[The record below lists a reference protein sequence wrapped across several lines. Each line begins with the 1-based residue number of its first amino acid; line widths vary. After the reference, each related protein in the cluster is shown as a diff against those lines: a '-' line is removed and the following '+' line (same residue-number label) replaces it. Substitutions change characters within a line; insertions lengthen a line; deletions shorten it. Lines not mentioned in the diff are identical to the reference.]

1 MEQKLAD
8 MLRLDNQL
16 CFALY
21 AASRKVTGAYGPL
34 LKKLDLTYTQY
45 VTLMVLWEQQELPVK
60 DIGERLLL
68 DSGTLTPLLKK
79 LEEKGYVTR
88 RRSTVDERV
97 VQVRITHKGMD
108 IQREVEA
115 FMPDLICTIGLST
128 GEIADLREELK
139 SLIRRMEA

>member
-97 VQVRITHKGMD
+97 VQCGLPRRAWTSSGRSRHSCPISSVPS
-108 IQREVEA
+108 A
-115 FMPDLICTIGLST
+115 FPQGRLPTCGRS
-128 GEIADLREELK
+128 
-139 SLIRRMEA
+139 

>member
-1 MEQKLAD
+1 MKQQVAD
-8 MLRLDNQL
+8 ILRLDNQL

-34 LKKLDLTYTQY
+34 LRQLDLTYTQY
-45 VTLMVLWEQQELPVK
+45 VTLMVLWEHQELPVK
-60 DIGERLLL
+60 DIGEKLLL

-97 VQVRITHKGMD
+97 VQVQITQKGMD
-108 IQREVEA
+108 IQKDVEA
-115 FMPDLICTIGLST
+115 FMPEMVCAIGLPMD
-128 GEIADLREELK
+128 EIVKLREELK
-139 SLIRRMEA
+139 ALIRRMEL

>member
-1 MEQKLAD
+1 
-8 MLRLDNQL
+8 
-16 CFALY
+16 
-21 AASRKVTGAYGPL
+21 
-34 LKKLDLTYTQY
+34 
-45 VTLMVLWEQQELPVK
+45 MVVWEQQELPVK

-97 VQVRITHKGMD
+97 VQVRITQKGMD